1 MSKIQKT
8 TLKNGIH
15 IITEE
20 VKDFQSAT
28 IGIWVNIGSRDEEKD
43 KNGVSHFIEHLLFKG
58 TEKRSAKDI
67 AKDIESVGG
76 VLNAFTGREYTCFY
90 AKVLGDDLPM
100 AVDLLSDIFL
110 NSRFDAKELERE
122 RQVILQEIKMVEDT
136 PDDLIHDMFADIFW
150 KGHSIGR
157 PVLGTS
163 GTIKSMK
170 RGAILKYFKN
180 TYLPHTTIITAA
192 GNLKHD
198 KVVELLK
205 KSFEGMKHGSFA
217 RDTKPPKP
225 CPSIVLE
232 RKKLEQVHIC
242 IGSSAPS
249 QKDPERYKAYLLNTI
264 LGGGMS
270 SRLFQEIREKRG
282 LAYAVYSYLS
292 LYLDAGSL
300 VIYAGVS
307 EDNARKTIDLILK
320 ELYRIKREPVKG
332 DELKIA
338 KEQLKGGMLLGLES
352 TENRMSKLAK
362 DEMYFKRQV
371 PVKEIIKE
379 IEKITAGDIMELA
392 DKMFTDGSIGMVAMG
407 RVNKKDLPIA
417 LRQ

>member
-20 VKDFQSAT
+20 VKDFQSAS
-28 IGIWVNIGSRDEEKD
+28 IGIWVNIGSRDED
-43 KNGVSHFIEHLLFKG
+43 KAQNGVSHFIEHLLFKG
-58 TEKRSAKDI
+58 TEKRTAKDI

-136 PDDLIHDMFADIFW
+136 PDDLIHDMFAETFW
-150 KGHSIGR
+150 KGHSIGS

-170 RGAILKYFKN
+170 RGAILKYFNN

-198 KVVELLK
+198 KLVGLLK
-205 KSFEGMKHGSFA
+205 KSFEGMKHGKFA
-217 RDTKPPKP
+217 RDTNLPKP
-225 CPSIVLE
+225 SPSVVLE
-232 RKKLEQVHIC
+232 RKKLEQAHIC
-242 IGSSAPS
+242 LGAAAPS
-249 QKDPERYKAYLLNTI
+249 QKDPQRYTAYLLNTI

-282 LAYAVYSYLS
+282 LAYAVYSYLN
-292 LYLDAGSL
+292 LYFDAGSL
-300 VIYAGVS
+300 VVYAGVS
-307 EDNARKTIDLILK
+307 EDNFRKTIDLILK
-320 ELYRIKREPVKG
+320 ELYRMKREPAKG

-362 DEMYFKRQV
+362 DEIYFKRQV

-379 IEKITAGDIMELA
+379 IEKITAEDIMELA
-392 DKMFTDGSIGMVAMG
+392 DKMFDIDSIGMTAMG
-407 RVNKKDLPIA
+407 NVKKTDLPLV
-417 LRQ
+417 LRG